1 MMHKRNLTRMAG
13 WVLLAAAVALF
24 CMQLGN
30 FYVQVRYHAEYVD
43 DRIFYIV
50 NVLCIVCI
58 VSAIFLLLQV
68 TKRVVWIAAGLVVIF
83 VIVNGFLMMK
93 SNEQI
98 KNMTSI
104 SPDFK
109 HVFAIKEDRA
119 SGEAVY
125 FRSYFDI
132 LARPLE
138 KLPYEIDESISIEWL
153 AKDIAAFTYSSHDGS
168 THQFIGT
175 YGSREGDSYNY
186 VASEIRGEW
195 EGEKTRIVSDA
206 DGISVTENGETKHFD
221 EEHTVQFGTLAVVL
235 TEDDEAVWTI
245 SLDENF
251 KSHAN
256 DDNPPSGNITLYK
269 ASKEHNVPMT
279 HAYVGGE
286 GD

>member
-1 MMHKRNLTRMAG
+1 
-13 WVLLAAAVALF
+13 
-24 CMQLGN
+24 
-30 FYVQVRYHAEYVD
+30 
-43 DRIFYIV
+43 
-50 NVLCIVCI
+50 
-58 VSAIFLLLQV
+58 AIILLLKV
-68 TKRVVWIAAGLVVIF
+68 TFKVVWMVAGMGMIF

-93 SNEQI
+93 INKKN
-98 KNMTSI
+98 KNMRSI
-104 SPDFK
+104 TNDFK
-109 HVFAIKEDRA
+109 HVFVIKEDRRRI
-119 SGEAVY
+119 EAVNDM
-125 FRSYFDI
+125 SYFDI
-132 LARPLE
+132 LERPLE
-138 KLPYEIDESISIEWL
+138 TLPYEIDESISIEWL

-175 YGSREGDSYNY
+175 YGSCEGDSYNY

>member
-1 MMHKRNLTRMAG
+1 IYEISKLLCSTCVVSDNIQMLLVTNMIVCIAA
-13 WVLLAAAVALF
+13 VLLA
-24 CMQLGN
+24 
-30 FYVQVRYHAEYVD
+30 
-43 DRIFYIV
+43 IFY
-50 NVLCIVCI
+50 N
-58 VSAIFLLLQV
+58 
-68 TKRVVWIAAGLVVIF
+68 
-83 VIVNGFLMMK
+83 VNGFLMMK

-132 LARPLE
+132 LASPLE

-221 EEHTVQFGTLAVVL
+221 EEHT
-235 TEDDEAVWTI
+235 
-245 SLDENF
+245 
-251 KSHAN
+251 
-256 DDNPPSGNITLYK
+256 
-269 ASKEHNVPMT
+269 
-279 HAYVGGE
+279 
-286 GD
+286 